1 MTIRCGGLL
10 LLNPPKIG
18 WESASAAPAVGKAI
32 CLDEI
37 TERDYPAE
45 VRQRLCQGVVTPPQ
59 LTSSG
64 FPYLAG
70 FPYL

>member
-45 VRQRLCQGVVTPPQ
+45 VRQRLCQGVVAPPQ
-59 LTSSG
+59 LTSS
-64 FPYLAG
+64 
-70 FPYL
+70 